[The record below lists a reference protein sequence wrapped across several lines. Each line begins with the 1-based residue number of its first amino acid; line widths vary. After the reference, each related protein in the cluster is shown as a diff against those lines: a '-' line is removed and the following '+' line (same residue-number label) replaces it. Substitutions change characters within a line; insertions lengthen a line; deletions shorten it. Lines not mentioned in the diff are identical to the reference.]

1 MVELEVP
8 VAFIQEAKT
17 SLLENDGDDDHV
29 MLMWS
34 ILMLVQFV
42 ELAHF
47 KVIAFLLALVPF
59 TSVYVTLLTATAFVC
74 IIKFKN

>member
-1 MVELEVP
+1 MVLLELP
-8 VAFIQEAKT
+8 VAFIQETKA
-17 SLLENDGDDDHV
+17 SWLENDGDDDHV
-29 MLMWS
+29 MLMSS
-34 ILMLVQFV
+34 IPMLVQFV